1 VSELESERWIGES
14 GLTATNVIG
23 PAHLALGPLVDC
35 AGVGDATHQ
44 PHCSLGPNYSLESRR
59 LHNRVRGTSA
69 VPSECE
75 RDAHRRPAATS
86 ISQHEETG
94 NSRLCNLPISAG
106 FFFCCCLHELAVPG
120 CLLRRIHGIHVPF
133 VSHSPDP
140 AFSRLST
147 VGFAVSLHPQ
157 RRTSPVEV
165 SVGRWLDAALH
176 EASMSPPHARAPR
189 LWKGSSS
196 VSRLS
201 AGAPQVGRVTTL
213 PGTKAYWT
221 ARQLL
226 AGRANVLANLDSKL
240 LALAS

>member
-23 PAHLALGPLVDC
+23 PAQLALGPLVDC

-44 PHCSLGPNYSLESRR
+44 PTFQRPHSLRR

-106 FFFCCCLHELAVPG
+106 FF
-120 CLLRRIHGIHVPF
+120 LLL
-133 VSHSPDP
+133 
-140 AFSRLST
+140 LS
-147 VGFAVSLHPQ
+147 V
-157 RRTSPVEV
+157 
-165 SVGRWLDAALH
+165 
-176 EASMSPPHARAPR
+176 
-189 LWKGSSS
+189 
-196 VSRLS
+196 
-201 AGAPQVGRVTTL
+201 
-213 PGTKAYWT
+213 
-221 ARQLL
+221 
-226 AGRANVLANLDSKL
+226 
-240 LALAS
+240 